1 MVTIRNKETGEII
14 GTISDE
20 DFQFL
25 QDELEE
31 ESSTDTD
38 YYINKPTVDMLEQ
51 DDAPPSLIALL
62 RKALGSRSDVEIEWS
77 RS

>member
-1 MVTIRNKETGEII
+1 MVTIRNKETGETI

-25 QDELEE
+25 QDEMEE

-38 YYINKPTVDMLEQ
+38 YYISKPAVDMLEQ
-51 DDAPPSLIALL
+51 DGAPPSLVGLL
-62 RKALGSRSDVEIEWS
+62 RKALGSGSEVEIAWS